1 MDRIRDKTSV
11 MSMMICGLFLLNVL
25 LCVLS
30 SADTNLSRNLRNY
43 RESSEDDMK
52 IENIMTT
59 LLDNS
64 PRNKSFLRIPEQ
76 APPINS
82 FEGYLHRSTAL
93 YSICIH
99 DNPDQTIKQ
108 LLKDTQTILKNI
120 GIYKEVVKLNKQLR
134 SEISWIVDESKE
146 PRERKRIIDLL
157 KQDVKGTFIN
167 NEKVHAATKYKDCT
181 EMKQKMYRKKES
193 GVYKIYPDGGKS
205 VQAYCDMSTDGGG
218 WTVIQKR
225 FDGSVDFNRNW
236 LECENGF
243 GNVDGEFWFGNHY
256 VHTLT
261 ASGKY
266 ELRINMVDKNN
277 NKKYAVYQN
286 FSIGNAASKY
296 KLSVGNYS
304 GNAVDKLK
312 NHNGQMFSAKDQDND
327 KWAKN
332 CASSYQGPWWYNSCY
347 QANLNRPFGKMGWVG
362 TPSRSVMMIRKI

>member
-1 MDRIRDKTSV
+1 

-59 LLDNS
+59 LL
-64 PRNKSFLRIPEQ
+64 
-76 APPINS
+76 
-82 FEGYLHRSTAL
+82 G
-93 YSICIH
+93 ICIH

-108 LLKDTQTILKNI
+108 LRKDIQTILKNI

-157 KQDVKGTFIN
+157 KQDVKGTC
-167 NEKVHAATKYKDCT
+167 AATKYKDCT
-181 EMKQKMYRKKES
+181 EMKQKMYQKKEN
-193 GVYKIYPDGGKS
+193 GVYKIYPDGEKS

-277 NKKYAVYQN
+277 NKKYAVYQS

-296 KLSVGNYS
+296 KLSVGDYS

-312 NHNGQMFSAKDQDND
+312 KHNGQMFSAKDQDND

-332 CASSYQGPWWYNSCY
+332 CASHFQGPWWYYVCDD
-347 QANLNRPFGKMGWVG
+347 ANLNKPFGKMFWDG
-362 TPSRSVMMIRKI
+362 TLSRSVMMIRKI